1 MITYV
6 PTPHCKDN
14 PQEARCPF
22 GERDLQ
28 NDECYSGNGRNRSP
42 YFIRYDWSDEHS
54 GYIACNHPPKPKYV
68 QLSLFDT

>member
-6 PTPHCKDN
+6 PTVHHKSHPKVMV
-14 PQEARCPF
+14 CPF

-28 NDECYSGNGRNRSP
+28 NDECYSGNGRNRCP
-42 YFIRYDWSDEHS
+42 FFIRYDWSEEHS
-54 GYIACNHPPKPKYV
+54 GCVACNHPPKPKYV